1 MSFVCPC
8 GAAYAQRAGLYKHQR
23 KCKEV
28 NAALDEVADDDG
40 NDSNGEESDEE
51 LVVTGSGAGK
61 F

>member
-28 NAALDEVADDDG
+28 NAALDDDS
-40 NDSNGEESDEE
+40 NHSNGEESDEE
-51 LVVTGSGAGK
+51 LVVTGSGSGAGK